1 MKGKALARL
10 CCVFNAEPT
19 FLKPSSI
26 GFLFSGEAAWGV
38 LHALQT
44 PPPAIVACIPAG
56 TLGLAPALLL
66 VSSVTL
72 GWLLAFSL
80 PWVPHLYNRDINST
94 YLTGLL

>member
-44 PPPAIVACIPAG
+44 PPPCHCCMHSCRNSGVSPSSATGELRDLGLVIG
-56 TLGLAPALLL
+56 FLSTLGS
-66 VSSVTL
+66 SSVQ
-72 GWLLAFSL
+72 
-80 PWVPHLYNRDINST
+80 
-94 YLTGLL
+94 